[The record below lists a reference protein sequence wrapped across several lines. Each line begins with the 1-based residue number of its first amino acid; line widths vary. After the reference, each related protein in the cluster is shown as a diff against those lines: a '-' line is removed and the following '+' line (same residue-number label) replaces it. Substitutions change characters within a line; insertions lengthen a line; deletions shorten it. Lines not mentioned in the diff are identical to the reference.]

1 MSYHHQSRLDR
12 ALYHL
17 ESLKEKRDAWRDEN
31 PFRTWTEH
39 DADGTK
45 KVLWVEV
52 LKAPPVTQL
61 SLIIGDCL
69 HNLRSALDNLAFE
82 LALAHKGERLSK
94 TMERDS
100 GFPILPKCSDQAL
113 KNLNRNLRGVDPTAK
128 TIIQGLQPYN
138 RGEGFATNDPLW
150 QLNQLNVE
158 DKHRLPHV
166 TLLGTASLSYWVQ
179 GFEADEIEPFFPVI
193 QDRAPIARYPAI
205 DNTGAEVNVQLTP
218 NLDIAFGQRAPKQ
231 LRGTPVPA
239 RLEYIH
245 RHIAERVLPP
255 LVPFLD

>member
-218 NLDIAFGQRAPKQ
+218 TFSVAFGQRAPKQ
-231 LRGTPVPA
+231 LRGLSIPDALA
-239 RLEYIH
+239 RIH
-245 RHIAERVLPP
+245 RHITRKVLRP
-255 LVPFLD
+255 LAPFLT